1 MLSNEITQS
10 KLLKETEVV
19 KPNQHRI
26 LSRQQINVLNERSN
40 FLGTIQLGMHL
51 TIVGCSGY
59 LYASNLGNW
68 LVAIPALIIYGFSIA
83 SMFAPMHEAVHR
95 TAFAN
100 NRLNDI
106 VAWFAG
112 LLSYYNSTFFRHYH
126 KSHHLHTR
134 IPGKDPELTDITPK
148 NWAEYILAISG
159 LPWWYAHVNGY
170 FRVAL
175 GLLDDCPFVPLSA
188 RAQVIRSTRLHLGV
202 YAGAIAISILCGQPW
217 FFLYWLLPLMVGQ
230 PILRFIL
237 LAEHTG
243 CTLDNNLL
251 TNTRTTLTLL
261 PMRLLMWNMSFH
273 AEHHLY
279 PSIPFHALPKA
290 HQYLNAHLTYVDK
303 CYTKV
308 NRDITSKLGQL
319 PTA

>member
-1 MLSNEITQS
+1 MPCDAQPQ
-10 KLLKETEVV
+10 LLKEADAS
-19 KPNQHRI
+19 KQNQHRI
-26 LSRQQINVLNERSN
+26 LSRQEINVLNERSN
-40 FLGTIQLGMHL
+40 YLGTIQLGVHL
-51 TIVGCSGY
+51 IIVGCSGY

-68 LVAIPALIIYGFSIA
+68 LVAIPALVIYGFSIA

-100 NRLNDI
+100 KYLNDI

-112 LLSYYNSTFFRHYH
+112 LLSYYNSTFFRYYH
-126 KSHHLHTR
+126 KWHHFYTR

-148 NWAEYILAISG
+148 NWAEYILVISG
-159 LPWWYAHVNGY
+159 LPWWFAHINGHS
-170 FRVAL
+170 RVAL
-175 GLLDDCPFVPLSA
+175 GLLDDCPFIPVSA
-188 RAQVIRSTRLHLGV
+188 RTQVIRSTRLHLAV
-202 YAGAIAISILCGQPW
+202 YASAIAVSVIFGQPW

-243 CTLDNNLL
+243 CTLDNNLF

-261 PMRLLMWNMSFH
+261 PMRLLMWNMSYH

-290 HQYLNAHLTYVDK
+290 HQHLYSHFTYVDK
-303 CYTKV
+303 GYTKV

-319 PTA
+319 PS

>member
-1 MLSNEITQS
+1 MLSNEIADP
-10 KLLKETEVV
+10 KPLKEADVT

-26 LSRQQINVLNERSN
+26 LSRQQINILNERSN
-40 FLGTIQLGMHL
+40 YLGTIQLGLHL
-51 TIVGCSGY
+51 TIAGCSGY
-59 LYASNLGNW
+59 LYASNFGNW
-68 LVAIPALIIYGFSIA
+68 LLAIPALVIYGFSIA

-106 VAWFAG
+106 IAWFAG
-112 LLSYYNSTFFRHYH
+112 LLSYYNSTFFRYYH
-126 KSHHLHTR
+126 KWHHLYTR

-148 NWAEYILAISG
+148 NWAEYILVISG
-159 LPWWYAHVNGY
+159 LPWWFAHVNGH
-170 FRVAL
+170 FRIAL
-175 GLLDDCPFVPLSA
+175 GLLDDCPFIPVSA

-202 YAGAIAISILCGQPW
+202 YGGAIAVSILYGQPW

-261 PMRLLMWNMSFH
+261 PLRLLMWNMSFH

-279 PSIPFHALPKA
+279 PSIPFHALSKA
-290 HQYLNAHLTYVDK
+290 HQHLNSHLSYVDK
-303 CYTKV
+303 GYTKV

-319 PTA
+319 PS

>member
-1 MLSNEITQS
+1 MPCDEAIQPKPLTSTDAIKQS
-10 KLLKETEVV
+10 
-19 KPNQHRI
+19 QHRI
-26 LSRQQINVLNERSN
+26 LSRQEINVLNERSN
-40 FLGTIQLGMHL
+40 YLGIVQLGVHL
-51 TIVGCSGY
+51 AIAGCSGY
-59 LYASNLGNW
+59 LYASNFGNW
-68 LVAIPALIIYGFSIA
+68 SVAIPALLIYGFSIA
-83 SMFAPMHEAVHR
+83 AMFAPMHEAVHR

-106 VAWFAG
+106 VGWVAG
-112 LLSYYNSTFFRHYH
+112 LLSYYNSTYFRYFH
-126 KSHHLHTR
+126 KWHHLYTR
-134 IPGKDPELTDITPK
+134 IPGKDPELTEITPK

-159 LPWWYAHVNGY
+159 LPWWYAHITGH
-170 FRVAL
+170 FRVAF
-175 GLLDDCPFVPLSA
+175 GLLDDCPFIPLSA

-202 YAGAIAISILCGQPW
+202 YAGAIAISLICGQAW

-243 CTLDNNLL
+243 CTLDNNIT

-261 PMRLLMWNMSFH
+261 PVRLLMWNMSFH

-290 HQYLNAHLTYVDK
+290 HQQLSSHFTHVDPG
-303 CYTKV
+303 YIKV
-308 NRDITSKLGQL
+308 NRDIIAKLGQL
-319 PTA
+319 EP